1 MVKLAAL
8 ATPAKINL
16 FLRVTGKRADGY
28 HELDSVFVPISLFD
42 RVTVEMRTAGSNSVS
57 LRTGSPDVPIGER
70 NLAVRAARKF
80 LDEFRLKSAV
90 AIELNKQIP
99 IGAGLGGGSSD
110 AAAVLRLM
118 ASLCRIEDPRRLA
131 ALALSIGADLPFFLD
146 PRPGHVRGVGEQI
159 EPLKRMPAMHF
170 VIGIPLVEVSTT
182 EVFSNLERSGWSG
195 PASESDIASLER
207 GLVSGALLVNDLT
220 ASASRK
226 HPEIEKLRGLLEKS
240 GARAAAM
247 TGSGGGVFGVY
258 ADLAQAQQ
266 ARDAASR
273 KMPEA
278 RFLCVSSPAAS
289 VDSQKER
296 Q

>member
-1 MVKLAAL
+1 MVKLAGL
-8 ATPAKINL
+8 GTPAKINL
-16 FLRVTGKRADGY
+16 FLRITGKRPNGY

-42 RVTVEMRTAGSNSVS
+42 RVTVEMRATSSSSVS
-57 LRTGSPDVPIGER
+57 LRTGCQEIPVDDR

-80 LDEFRLKSAV
+80 LEEFHVKAAV
-90 AIELNKQIP
+90 TVELNKQIP

-118 ASLCRIEDPRRLA
+118 ASLCRVEEPQRLA
-131 ALALSIGADLPFFLD
+131 ALALTIGADLPFFLD
-146 PRPGHVRGVGEQI
+146 PRPAHVRGVGELI
-159 EPLKRMPAMHF
+159 EPLRRIPVMHF
-170 VIGIPLVEVSTT
+170 LIGIPPDQVSTT
-182 EVFSNLERSGWSG
+182 EVFGSLESSGWSG
-195 PASESDIASLER
+195 PASESDLTLLER

-220 ASASRK
+220 EPASRK
-226 HPEIEKLRGLLEKS
+226 HPEIEKLKRLLENS

-258 ADLAQAQQ
+258 GDLYQAQL
-266 ARDAASR
+266 ARDESSR
-273 KMPEA
+273 IMPEA
-278 RFLCVSSPAAS
+278 RFLCASSPAAS